1 MLRVMATKKSKSPK
15 LQKKKGVS
23 YKIPKRSSDELR
35 EDTTPYVVET
45 PRKQRSSTVAANRK
59 YAVEFVSAAKSIAT
73 GWLKTFN
80 LENAVGFGLPEVD
93 DRYHIWRVPLVK
105 SGTKE
110 RIGEVVIDA
119 YSSLVAVDETTA
131 PDVLEARLLGR
142 NETEKAAVNG
152 NGQHTQM
159 LASFVRNTVILG
171 DSEQALLDMP
181 SQSVDLIFTSPPYYN
196 ARPEYEDY
204 LSYESYLLKMRRIIH
219 NCHRVLSEG
228 RFFAMNVSPVLIRR
242 ASRSEASQRI
252 AVPFDLHRI
261 FAEEGFDFIDD
272 IHWVKP
278 SGAGWA
284 TGRGRRFAAD
294 RQPLQYKAVPVTE
307 YILVYRKHTEKLI
320 DWNIRNH
327 PDQQAVK
334 DSKITGE
341 YETTNLW
348 RIHPAFHSDHPAVF
362 PLELAKRVVRY
373 YSFKNDVVLDPFAG
387 TGTTGRAAAIQN
399 RRFVLIE
406 NEPKYIEVI
415 RKEMPDWLGAATKDA
430 LFVGCQAPDT
440 SSVLL

>member
-1 MLRVMATKKSKSPK
+1 MIAKNKSKSPK
-15 LQKKKGVS
+15 PQKHKAVS
-23 YKIPKRSSDELR
+23 YRIRKQSSLQLR
-35 EDTTPYVVET
+35 QDPAPYVVKT
-45 PRKQRSSTVAANRK
+45 PRKQRVSTVAANRK
-59 YAVEFVSAAKSIAT
+59 YAVEFVSAAKSIAL

-93 DRYHIWRVPLVK
+93 DRYHIWRVPLLK

-119 YSSLVAVDETTA
+119 YSSLVAADETTT
-131 PDVLEARLLGR
+131 PEVLEARLLGR
-142 NETEKAAVNG
+142 NKTEKAAEHG
-152 NGQHTQM
+152 NGRHAQM
-159 LASFVRNTVILG
+159 LVSFVRNTVIFG

-204 LSYESYLLKMRRIIH
+204 FSYESYLLKMRRIIH

-242 ASRSEASQRI
+242 ASRNEASKRI

-261 FAEEGFDFIDD
+261 FVEEGFDFIDD

-307 YILVYRKHTEKLI
+307 YILVYRKRTEKLI

-327 PDQQAVK
+327 PNPQAVK

-387 TGTTGRAAAIQN
+387 TGTTGRAAAVQD

-440 SSVLL
+440 LSVLL

>member
-1 MLRVMATKKSKSPK
+1 MLH
-15 LQKKKGVS
+15 
-23 YKIPKRSSDELR
+23 
-35 EDTTPYVVET
+35 EDPAPYIVDT
-45 PRKQRSSTVAANRK
+45 PRKQRVATVAGSRK
-59 YAVEFVSAAKSIAT
+59 YAVEYVSAAKSISG
-73 GWLKTFN
+73 GWLRTFH

-93 DRYHIWRVPLVK
+93 DRYHIWRVPLLK
-105 SGTKE
+105 AGSKE

-119 YSSLVAVDETTA
+119 YTSLVSVEETTA

-142 NETEKAAVNG
+142 NDSQKGEQNG
-152 NGQHTQM
+152 SRKQTQIA
-159 LASFVRNTVILG
+159 ASFVRNTVILG

-181 SQSVDLIFTSPPYYN
+181 AQSVDLIFTSPPYYN

-219 NCHRVLSEG
+219 NCHRVMSEG
-228 RFFAMNVSPVLIRR
+228 RFFVMNVSPVLIRR

-252 AVPFDLHRI
+252 AVPFDMHKL
-261 FAEEGFDFIDD
+261 FTEEGFDFIDD

-278 SGAGWA
+278 EGAGWA

-307 YILVYRKHTEKLI
+307 YILVYRKHTDKLI

-327 PDQQAVK
+327 PDQQAVQ
-334 DSKITGE
+334 DSRITGE
-341 YETTNLW
+341 YEVTNLW
-348 RIHPAFHSDHPAVF
+348 RIHPAFHSVHPAVF
-362 PLELAKRVVRY
+362 PVDLAKRVIRY

-387 TGTTGRAAAIQN
+387 TGTTGRAAAMQN

-406 NEPKYIEVI
+406 NEPKYIDIICKEVTN
-415 RKEMPDWLGAATKDA
+415 WLGSATKDV
-430 LFVGCQAPDT
+430 LFVGCQQPDT
-440 SSVLL
+440 SCVLL